1 MRRRYLVLTV
11 FHLFLVHAMPVK
23 FGTDLVNRMKNNR
36 KFELKYISCQGTLYG
51 YIRVSFIKG

>member
-1 MRRRYLVLTV
+1 
-11 FHLFLVHAMPVK
+11 
-23 FGTDLVNRMKNNR
+23 MKNNR